1 MWCTLND
8 TIVMSLNC
16 LFVIFPIKSCIH
28 SFWSHWI
35 LHTQKKQQTATNVW
49 WIPKIYTWN
58 FVVNCL
64 YPNNNGMLSTRGT
77 TWRITW
83 HKCKGLS
90 FQRQGVSTLNCSKMQ
105 TQGCPISNAQL
116 LNKGRYM
123 PTVRIIMTSTNGRSG
138 KFASFPKLHAG
149 E

>member
-1 MWCTLND
+1 MHTKWHYCN
-8 TIVMSLNC
+8 VFE
-16 LFVIFPIKSCIH
+16 LFVRNISKQKLYPQFLISLDIT
-28 SFWSHWI
+28 
-35 LHTQKKQQTATNVW
+35 HTKKKQQTATNVW

-138 KFASFPKLHAG
+138 KFASFRKLHAG

>member
-1 MWCTLND
+1 MHTKWHYCN
-8 TIVMSLNC
+8 VFE
-16 LFVIFPIKSCIH
+16 LFVRNISNQKLYPQFL
-28 SFWSHWI
+28 I
-35 LHTQKKQQTATNVW
+35 LLDITQKKTKRQQMYDEYQKYIHGILLSTVYIQT
-49 WIPKIYTWN
+49 T
-58 FVVNCL
+58 
-64 YPNNNGMLSTRGT
+64 MLSTRGT

-138 KFASFPKLHAG
+138 KFASFPKLHAA